1 MNMRNLRILIVV
13 FFCIVAVF
21 FTATYIHERMT
32 TDYNAPYI
40 TAETDTLRIPVSATE
55 EDLLVGLT
63 AYDKLDGDVTDTL
76 VVVSKTKF
84 ISKGV
89 LRVNYAAFDENKN
102 VGTYSREV
110 TYTDYVSPH
119 FHLTT
124 PLRYASGGSTPD
136 YLEQITAEDCLDGDI
151 TSQIKVTTGRSVAIS
166 DSVTQQQIN
175 LQVTNSA
182 GDSAVLELLMSRE
195 DYSSLNQPAPA
206 LRDYILY
213 VDAGG
218 RLNLADNVIGVW
230 AGGNVR
236 SFAEAGFDAETDVS
250 FDAGTVR
257 YSVPGTY
264 TVIYR
269 LSREGEELGTARL
282 IVVVED

>member
-1 MNMRNLRILIVV
+1 MNMRNLRIALVIFFVV
-13 FFCIVAVF
+13 VAVLF
-21 FTATYIHERMT
+21 AGTYIHERMN

-55 EDLLVGLT
+55 EDLLAGMT
-63 AYDKLDGDVTDTL
+63 AYDNLDGDVTDTL

-89 LRVNYAAFDENKN
+89 LRVNYAAFDENRN

-110 TYTDYVSPH
+110 TYTDYISPH

-124 PLRYASGGSTPD
+124 PLRFAAGGSAPD
-136 YLEQITAEDCLDGDI
+136 YMEQITAEDCLDGDI

-175 LQVTNSA
+175 LQVTNSV

-213 VDAGG
+213 VKAGG
-218 RLNLADNVIGVW
+218 RLSLQNNVMGVW

-236 SFAEAGFDAETDVS
+236 SFAEAGFDPETDVS
-250 FDAGTVR
+250 YDAGAVR

-264 TVIYR
+264 TVIYS
-269 LSREGEELGTARL
+269 LSREGEVFGTARL
-282 IVVVED
+282 IVVVEE

>member
-1 MNMRNLRILIVV
+1 MNMRNLRIVIVI
-13 FFCIVAVF
+13 FFVVVAVL
-21 FTATYIHERMT
+21 FTGAYIHERMI
-32 TDYNAPYI
+32 TDYHAPI
-40 TAETDTLRIPVSATE
+40 IRVDSDTLQIPVTATD
-55 EDLLVGLT
+55 EDLLAGMS
-63 AYDKLDGDVTDTL
+63 AYDNLDGDVTDTL

-89 LRVNYAAFDENKN
+89 LRVNYAAFDENRN

-119 FHLTT
+119 FRMNA
-124 PLRYASGGSTPD
+124 PLRFAAGGSAPD
-136 YLEQITAEDCLDGDI
+136 YMEQITAEDCLDGDI

-182 GDSAVLELLMSRE
+182 GDSAVLEMVVSRE
-195 DYSSLNQPAPA
+195 DYSTLNRPAPA

-213 VDAGG
+213 VKAGG
-218 RLNLADNVIGVW
+218 RLNLQDNVIGVW

-236 SFAEAGFDAETDVS
+236 TFAEAGFDPETDVS
-250 FDAGTVR
+250 FDAGAVR
-257 YSVPGTY
+257 YSVPGAY
-264 TVIYR
+264 TVIYS
-269 LSREGEELGTARL
+269 LSREGEVFGTARL
-282 IVVVED
+282 IVVVEE